1 MTRRRFGSAMY
12 SLFVALALT
21 ASLAGTAL
29 ASANWAPPRNLFS
42 TDVSEISFDG
52 THRSRPAL
60 EVRSDAAG
68 NTLAVWIQ
76 KVGSD
81 CQVRWAS
88 RPVGGA
94 WSAPKPL
101 PLQDCPLSSAGSQLS
116 LAMNRAGTAVVAYS
130 DGLGVVASVRPAGG
144 SFEAPTMME
153 SQAIDPTASINEQG
167 RVAVGWVKPSFSFGA
182 PTPFEARVRPSGGAF
197 GSVETVT
204 ASGSDTATSPRIAVG
219 PGGDV
224 LGVWVENHPINLSSS
239 TLLVRSAYRPSDGQF
254 PTSPTQTLDTF
265 AYRSGVGTTPDYAPD
280 VAFDAT
286 GRATV
291 VWVHDSGTKTFLES
305 AVKLVGA
312 DTFQPGQDVNPSDEG
327 NSFMPRIAVER
338 SANRAIVVWQQC
350 GTACTVRSAVRPDG
364 GIYGS
369 LETLSSPLPTNALQ
383 PAVGFT
389 ASGQAIAAWSGPV
402 NGTGPD
408 RVFAARRPKGGS
420 FGAEEPISGPAG
432 SDRDM
437 GPALAFD
444 GLGNAMAVWA
454 HLTPTPSARLRY
466 AEFLASYYQPDA
478 MIKKAGGGAFVGA
491 GIHNTSGLHQ
501 SVTANVRRGHS
512 VTFDIRVVNPSS
524 GSDRFTVE
532 GPGAKSGFA
541 VRYLAG
547 TSGTTDITSAVVQG
561 TYTLPKVL
569 PGGGKTFRV
578 VVTVKQGTAAGAS
591 NNWLVSATSTRDPSR
606 KDVVN
611 GIVQAVS

>member
-1 MTRRRFGSAMY
+1 MV
-12 SLFVALALT
+12 VAIGVVNAFPGP
-21 ASLAGTAL
+21 AGAAT
-29 ASANWAPPRNLFS
+29 NWAPARNVFS
-42 TDVSEISFDG
+42 TNVSEISVDG
-52 THRSRPAL
+52 THRSRPAI

-68 NTLAVWIQ
+68 NTIAAWIQ

-81 CQVRWAS
+81 CQARWAL
-88 RPVGGA
+88 RPAGGS
-94 WSAPKPL
+94 WSTPHPL
-101 PLQDCPLSSAGSQLS
+101 AMADCAISSAGSQVA
-116 LAMNRAGTAVVAYS
+116 LAMNDAGAAVVAYT
-130 DGLGVVASVRPAGG
+130 DGVGIVAAFRPAGK
-144 SFEAPTMME
+144 SFGTPTSMDA
-153 SQAIDPTASINEQG
+153 QAIDPTASINDHG
-167 RVAVGWVKPSFSFGA
+167 KVAVGWVKPSFGFGS
-182 PTPFEARVRPSGGAF
+182 PTPFEARIRPAGGTF
-197 GSVETVT
+197 GAVETVT
-204 ASGSDTATSPRIAVG
+204 APGSDTATSPRIAVG
-219 PGGDV
+219 PAGDV
-224 LGVWVENHPINLSSS
+224 LAAWVQNHPLDLSHSNLLFP
-239 TLLVRSAYRPSDGQF
+239 TAYRPAAGHF
-254 PTSPTQTLDTF
+254 PAAPTQTLDSF
-265 AYRSGVGTTPDYAPD
+265 AARSGVGTTPDYAPD
-280 VAFDAT
+280 LAFDAA
-286 GRATV
+286 GQATV
-291 VWVHDSGTKTFLES
+291 VWSHDTGSKVYLRS
-305 AVKLVGA
+305 AAKLVGA